1 MEEEGGLGEHMRKA
15 SCRRG
20 GEGGQGEG
28 WDAQTR
34 RYVQSDGPPGVISYH
49 FSLCLFVSPSLPP
62 SLFLPLSELNPF
74 AISIPN
80 SKAH

>member
-34 RYVQSDGPPGVISYH
+34 RYVQSDGPPGMISYH
-49 FSLCLFVSPSLPP
+49 LSLSLSLSL
-62 SLFLPLSELNPF
+62 SLFLPPSDLNPF
-74 AISIPN
+74 ATSIPN